1 MKPYFYS
8 LEFIIRRHLAERVA
22 KSAPPAC
29 FRPYCDQAFF
39 DALAN
44 EENQ

>member
-8 LEFIIRRHLAERVA
+8 LEFIIRMHMEERAARAEPGVY
-22 KSAPPAC
+22 
-29 FRPYCDQAFF
+29 FRAYCDRGFL

>member
-1 MKPYFYS
+1 MNPEFYS
-8 LEFIIRRHLAERVA
+8 LETLILMHLEERLA
-22 KSAPPAC
+22 GRTTPAC
-29 FRPYCDQAFF
+29 FRPYCDRGFL